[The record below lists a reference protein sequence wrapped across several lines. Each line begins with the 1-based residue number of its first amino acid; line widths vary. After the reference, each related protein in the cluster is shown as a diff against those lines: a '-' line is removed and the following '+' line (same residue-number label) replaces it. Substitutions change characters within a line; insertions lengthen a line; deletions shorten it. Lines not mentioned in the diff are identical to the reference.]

1 MIMLPTFG
9 VKIQNSS
16 FQITVFT
23 LYDFQFSR
31 VASIEKRTEKKIAF
45 RTWNFNFPIFQMG
58 KKENWSF

>member
-31 VASIEKRTEKKIAF
+31 VASIEKKNR
-45 RTWNFNFPIFQMG
+45 
-58 KKENWSF
+58 KENCISHLKL